1 MENRQ
6 PGDLHYLTVG
16 SQDERWGMVVTTVGY
31 QFVPPGGSY
40 PLSRHPD
47 GYDFKPQSGRVLGE
61 YQMVYITR
69 GDGYFSSASSRRQ
82 KVSAGT
88 MMLLFPD
95 EWHDYRPNPSTGWD
109 EYWVGFR
116 GEAVDALFRG
126 RFFTREEPL
135 IHIGVSATV
144 VGLYEDLLGFAQR

>member
-88 MMLLFPD
+88 D
-95 EWHDYRPNPSTGWD
+95 DA
-109 EYWVGFR
+109 
-116 GEAVDALFRG
+116 AVPG
-126 RFFTREEPL
+126 RMARLSAEPFHRMGRIL
-135 IHIGVSATV
+135 GRVS
-144 VGLYEDLLGFAQR
+144 G

>member
-69 GDGYFSSASSRRQ
+69 GDGYFS
-82 KVSAGT
+82 
-88 MMLLFPD
+88 
-95 EWHDYRPNPSTGWD
+95 
-109 EYWVGFR
+109 
-116 GEAVDALFRG
+116 
-126 RFFTREEPL
+126 
-135 IHIGVSATV
+135 
-144 VGLYEDLLGFAQR
+144 